1 MRPKVC
7 ALATT
12 PRSGTHFL
20 RFALDNHPHMSW
32 AGEFFRDNIKK
43 NIRETRIHSYVYNN
57 LSSTAIDH
65 FKYVGFV
72 WHLILDADLD
82 YSAVDKFILL
92 ERKHKL
98 AQFTSLQIA
107 AKTGVWRAPE
117 KNPNHENTEKI
128 EIDVEEYFEFLGKY
142 NSTYDEFKTTAVEYK
157 TVYYEDLCNDFNQT
171 MESIQKFLE
180 LDYFKIEPGD
190 LQKQEHRPLEEIIL
204 NYEDMKKY
212 DGFYKI

>member
-20 RFALDNHPHMSW
+20 RFTLDNHPQMSW
-32 AGEFFRDNIKK
+32 AGEFFRTDIKR
-43 NIRETRIHSYVYNN
+43 NIRETRIQSYLYNG
-57 LSSTAIDH
+57 LSSTAIDQ

-72 WHLILDADLD
+72 WHLMLDADLD

-107 AKTGVWRAPE
+107 AKTDIWRVPE
-117 KNPNHENTEKI
+117 RKPNYTNT
-128 EIDVEEYFEFLGKY
+128 Y
-142 NSTYDEFKTTAVEYK
+142 NSAYNEFKKTGGEYK
-157 TVYYEDLCNDFNQT
+157 TVYYEDLCNDFNRT
-171 MESIQKFLE
+171 TKSIQEFLE
-180 LDYFKIEPGD
+180 LDYFKIKRGD
-190 LQKQEHRPLEEIIL
+190 LQKQEHRPLKEIIT
-204 NYEDMKKY
+204 NYEDIKKY